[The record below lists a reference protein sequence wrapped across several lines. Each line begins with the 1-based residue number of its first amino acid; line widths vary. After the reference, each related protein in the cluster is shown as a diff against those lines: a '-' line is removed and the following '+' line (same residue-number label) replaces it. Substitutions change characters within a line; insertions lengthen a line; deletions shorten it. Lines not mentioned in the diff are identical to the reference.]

1 MGRRRFQG
9 ILSAG
14 AVLACLW
21 LAVRFLLPW
30 CAPFLLGFAMAASNQ
45 LTDQSATATLA
56 LRESCKNILYT
67 VANSGYYT
75 NVEGDPTNQ
84 PDPLVSLLRTV
95 DIILGAV
102 LLVLLVLMIV
112 VHVKNKKKR
121 AA

>member
-1 MGRRRFQG
+1 M
-9 ILSAG
+9 
-14 AVLACLW
+14 
-21 LAVRFLLPW
+21 
-30 CAPFLLGFAMAASNQ
+30 LGFAMAASNQ